1 MALSLSVVLP
11 MHDEEPRSRGRSS
24 LVSPGV
30 IVGILVEM
38 GRLAPE
44 LRRGRLPAGPRRGQ

>member
-1 MALSLSVVLP
+1 MAVSLSVVLP